1 MDTQLMDLGLT
12 KREGRIVV
20 SSRDIAHHF
29 EKEHKIV
36 MRDIRAIIAQEPN
49 WGDGFNYVP
58 ISEADSYGREQPAYL
73 MTRDGFTLLVMG
85 YTGKNA
91 MTFKKSYIAAF
102 NEMESSFVPRNYK
115 EALRA
120 LADKEEER
128 EALEAQNEVLKLTEA
143 KYEGQTDT
151 TGLYRTG
158 EIAKELGVSAIR
170 LNNFLRLQG
179 IQYKPNGSPT
189 WQLYTDYA
197 DEHLAVT
204 KLVRLDHGYD
214 IPMLLWTPKGRDFI
228 FDLCEKEMLEWY
240 A

>member
-12 KREGRIVV
+12 KRDGRTVV
-20 SSRDIAHHF
+20 SSRTIARVF
-29 EKEHKIV
+29 EKRHDNVI
-36 MRDIRAIIAQEPN
+36 RDIKNIIESDAK
-49 WGDGFNYVP
+49 WGLLNFEESTYINEQSH
-58 ISEADSYGREQPAYL
+58 IQPAYL

-85 YTGKNA
+85 YTGEKA
-91 MTFKKSYIAAF
+91 MTFKKAYIAAF
-102 NEMESSFVPRNYK
+102 NEMESNFVPRNYK

-143 KYEGQTDT
+143 KYEGQTGT
-151 TGLYRTG
+151 VSLYRTG
-158 EIAKELGVSAIR
+158 EIAKELGTSAIH
-170 LNNFLRLQG
+170 LNDFLRLQRV
-179 IQYKPNGSPT
+179 QYKPNGSPT

-197 DEHLAVT
+197 GDHIAVT

-228 FDLCEKEMLEWY
+228 FDLCEKEMPAWY

>member
-12 KREGRIVV
+12 RWDGKTVV
-20 SSRDIAHHF
+20 SSHDIARVFEKRHDNVLRDIKNIITNETEWGLLNF
-29 EKEHKIV
+29 EESTYRNEQSHI
-36 MRDIRAIIAQEPN
+36 
-49 WGDGFNYVP
+49 
-58 ISEADSYGREQPAYL
+58 QPAYL
-73 MTRDGFTLLVMG
+73 MTRDGFTILAMG
-85 YTGKNA
+85 YTGEKA
-91 MTFKKSYIAAF
+91 MTFKKAYIAAF
-102 NEMESSFVPRNYK
+102 NEMESNFIPRNYK

-143 KYEGQTDT
+143 KYEGQTGT
-151 TGLYRTG
+151 AGLYRTG

-170 LNNFLRLQG
+170 LNNFLRLQKV
-179 IQYKPNGSPT
+179 QYKPNGSPT
-189 WQLYTDYA
+189 WQLYTAYA

-228 FDLCEKEMLEWY
+228 FDLCEKEMPEWY